1 MLLYGPTHLV
11 PAQEVAATTSTASSA
26 GQIYWDYP
34 KVLVPE
40 GVNFPQ
46 PAAGGGIM
54 AVVWQ
59 EYAGAANGGRQVSL
73 SILVTR
79 DGKDWT
85 SHRDFAGPFPA
96 SGRQVSIF
104 SLAIDQSGRIY
115 VAVNAAPNEVAIYS
129 SSDGGSTFTELSRVT
144 AETTTVG
151 PRLFVRGGGGL
162 ILFTAQGGQTVGGL
176 NALSIRY
183 LLSADGRNWTSARA
197 LVTSPDLSLNFAPY
211 YAFYRGRDN
220 VVFQVLRPGT
230 PAAYHLYLE
239 QSSDG
244 GETFGPPKRL
254 VGFQQGGAAGGANPL
269 FYSDERPFLLGY
281 DGKLSV
287 VWERTYQTG
296 TPQVYYAQYD
306 LDGNLTGDVER
317 VSSGDSTSRD
327 PRIAIYG
334 DREYVFWFDNSVGTD
349 HVFAASYNG
358 VFWQRTDLSAIAGS
372 SIFARPLLFGD
383 GIYVFWFNE
392 VGDTGRLV
400 MLPQNRSA
408 PAPRLYGINF
418 RAGGRTNLSSYLFGW
433 EQPADPSGV
442 AGFSFSVN
450 RDPVGQAPREI
461 NILPNDRRTQVKV
474 DADGEWYIHLATE
487 DFAGNWS
494 ETSTIAFT
502 RDTTPPGP
510 VAFTPIAEDGK
521 GFLTSNTATIRWKA
535 PPDRDL
541 AGYTYSFNYLSAD
554 PTAAVP
560 AKRSLLRPP
569 DAVRLSAPDFA
580 FTNEDNGVW
589 ALSVAAVD
597 QVGNVGP
604 ATTLVLRLD
613 KYRPVT
619 YITDVQSTQDSL
631 GRVTLT
637 IYGRGFAEGGKINE
651 VILDRDGKEP
661 YDYVFPAAS
670 RQFTVESDRII
681 RGPTI
686 EDVRQGTY
694 RVGLISPSRGLY
706 FTAPLL
712 TLSPTGTV
720 KFGYYG
726 LKQPQLWRPIE
737 VPAIL
742 LSVNS
747 IVILLVLGFLA
758 AMLLV
763 SVYRI
768 GRIVEEGRVLNLEV
782 RALLAGTRISPVEKK
797 ERLAQMKKIGM
808 GLRAKFVLLI
818 TLLVIIVVLMVSTPL
833 GYFMI
838 TTQQRNLAQG
848 LLQQTQVLMDSLAT
862 GARTYLPDK
871 NIIELGALPDLR
883 VAMSEAQFVTIT
895 GYGAT
900 DDKHYDYVWA
910 SDDPQILKK
919 LDTQVLNPGFS
930 RIHDDITPKVP
941 AIKESIDSRATKEV
955 SGLSQELQ
963 KLGAQAA
970 ILATKDDPKSIAEL
984 ARYQQEITALNKEV
998 NAKLFEIGNVIGSVP
1013 AYEVNNLSRAIDH
1026 YTFFKPIVYRSNQ
1039 DSLYFR
1045 GMIRM
1050 GVSTEPILKEMKS
1063 SERTLLITSGVV
1075 ALVAIGLGVLG
1086 ALLLAYLTVIPINR
1100 LVRGVEIIR
1109 DTEDKEKLK
1118 DHVIDVKTRDEL
1130 SRLAETVNEMT
1141 RGLVAAAAA
1150 NKDLVLG
1157 KDTQKMFTPLEQD
1170 PVTNRKLTTARE
1182 TNNGAEFFGYYEGAK
1197 GVSGDY
1203 FDYRKLDERHYAI
1216 IECDVAG
1223 KGVPA
1228 SLIMVEVATIFIDY
1242 FRNWDLAREGIHL
1255 ERLVYRINDLV
1266 EERGFKGRFAA
1277 LLVVI
1282 FDSVTGDCYFCNAGY
1297 KYVHLFDTRQGQ
1309 MAEITLPNAPAAGV
1323 FPSSLVEMQSGFK
1336 QVRHKL
1342 SPGDCLLLFT
1352 DGVEEAKRHFRDRS
1366 LSVVACGEP
1375 GLKPGEV
1382 HGTHPFGSDNEEL
1395 GIARIHAIIEAVMA
1409 RGRFELRKYHNAIAE
1424 EALSFDFSECRGT
1437 VEEAVLAMVSVER
1450 VFRLYPDPHAGPD
1463 DRIMV
1468 DRKIADFLRGHFVQ
1482 YSLYFREATP
1492 HPTLPE
1498 YVYFSHLKEDEQYD
1512 DLTILGVRKR

>member
-1 MLLYGPTHLV
+1 
-11 PAQEVAATTSTASSA
+11 
-26 GQIYWDYP
+26 
-34 KVLVPE
+34 
-40 GVNFPQ
+40 
-46 PAAGGGIM
+46 M

-59 EYAGAANGGRQVSL
+59 EYATAASGAQQVSL

-79 DGKDWT
+79 DGEDWAT
-85 SHRDFAGPFPA
+85 HRDFVGPFPA

-104 SLAIDQSGRIY
+104 SLAIDRSGRIFI
-115 VAVNAAPNEVAIYS
+115 AVNAAANQVAIYS
-129 SSDGGSTFTELSRVT
+129 SSDGGATFAELSRVT

-151 PRLFVRGGGGL
+151 PRLFVKGDGGL

-183 LLSADGRNWTSARA
+183 SLSADGRSWSPTRA
-197 LVTSPDLSLNFAPY
+197 LVTNSDLSLNFAPY
-211 YAFYRGRDN
+211 YAFYRGREN

-230 PAAYHLYLE
+230 PAVYHLYLE
-239 QSSDG
+239 QSTNG
-244 GETFGPPKRL
+244 GGTFGPPKRL
-254 VGFQQGGAAGGANPL
+254 VGFQEGGASGGANPL
-269 FYSDERPFLLGY
+269 FYSDERPFVIGN
-281 DGKLSV
+281 DDRLSV

-306 LDGNLTGDVER
+306 LDGNLVGDVER
-317 VSSGDSTSRD
+317 VSSGTSTSRD
-327 PRIAIYG
+327 PRIAVY
-334 DREYVFWFDNSVGTD
+334 DNREYVFWFDNSVGVD
-349 HVFAASYNG
+349 HIFAASYNG
-358 VFWQRTDLSAIAGS
+358 VFWQRTDLSTIAGS
-372 SIFARPLLFGD
+372 SIFARPILFAD

-392 VGDTGRLV
+392 VGGSGRLV
-400 MLPQNRSA
+400 VLPQNRNA
-408 PAPRLYGINF
+408 PAPAIYGLNF
-418 RAGGRTNLSSYLFGW
+418 RAGGRTNLSRYVFGW
-433 EQPADPSGV
+433 DQPADPSGI
-442 AGFSFSVN
+442 AGFSYSLD
-450 RDPVGQAPREI
+450 RDPAGQAPREL
-461 NILPNDRRTQVKV
+461 NILPNDRQTQVRV

-494 ETSTIAFT
+494 ATSTLSFV

-510 VAFTPIAEDGK
+510 VVFSPIAEDG
-521 GFLTSNTATIRWKA
+521 FLASNTATLGWKA
-535 PPDRDL
+535 PPDHDL
-541 AGYTYSFNYLSAD
+541 AGYTYSLSYLAAD
-554 PTAAVP
+554 PKAVVP
-560 AKRSLLRPP
+560 AKPPVPKPP
-569 DAVRLSAPDFA
+569 DQVRLSSPDVS

-597 QVGNVGP
+597 QVGNIGP
-604 ATTLVLRLD
+604 TTTLIFRLD

-619 YITDVQSTQDSL
+619 YVADVQSTHDSL

-637 IYGRGFAEGGKINE
+637 IYGRGFAEGGKIDE

-670 RQFTVESDRII
+670 HQFSVESDRII

-686 EDVRQGTY
+686 EDIRQGTY
-694 RVGLISPSRGLY
+694 RVGLISPTRGLY

-712 TLSPTGTV
+712 ALSPTGTV

-726 LKQPQLWRPIE
+726 LKQPQLWRPIQA
-737 VPAIL
+737 PAIL
-742 LSVNS
+742 FSVNG
-747 IVILLVLGFLA
+747 IVVLLVLVFLA

-768 GRIVEEGRVLNLEV
+768 GRIMEEGRVLNLEV
-782 RALLAGTRISPVEKK
+782 RALLAGTRIPVVEKK

-862 GARTYLPDK
+862 GSRTYLPDK
-871 NIIELGALPDLR
+871 NIIELGALPELR
-883 VAMSEAQFVTIT
+883 VAMSEAQFVTIS
-895 GYGAT
+895 GYGSA
-900 DDKHYDYVWA
+900 DDKNYDYVWA

-919 LDTQVLNPGFS
+919 IDTETLNPGFS
-930 RIHDDITPKVP
+930 RIRDDITAKVP

-970 ILATKDDPKSIAEL
+970 VLATKDDPKSIKEL

-998 NAKLFEIGNVIGSVP
+998 NAKLFDIGNVIGSVP
-1013 AYEVNNLSRAIDH
+1013 TYDIAHLSRTIDS
-1026 YTFFKPIVYRSNQ
+1026 YTFYKPIVYRSNQ

-1063 SERTLLITSGVV
+1063 SQRTLLITAGVV
-1075 ALVAIGLGVLG
+1075 ALIAIGLGVLG

-1182 TNNGAEFFGYYEGAK
+1182 MSDGAEFFGYYEGAK

-1282 FDSVTGDCYFCNAGY
+1282 FDSATGDCYFCNAGY
-1297 KYVHLFDTRQGQ
+1297 KYVHLFDSRQGR
-1309 MAEITLPNAPAAGV
+1309 MVEITLPNAPAAGV
-1323 FPSSLVEMQSGFK
+1323 FPSSLIGMQAGFK
-1336 QVRHKL
+1336 QVRQRL

-1352 DGVEEAKRHFRDRS
+1352 DGVEEAKRYFRDQS
-1366 LSVVACGEP
+1366 YAIVTCDEP
-1375 GLKPGEV
+1375 GLKSGEL
-1382 HGTHPFGSDNEEL
+1382 HGSHPVGSDNEEF
-1395 GIARIHAIIEAVMA
+1395 GIPRIHGIIDAVMA
-1409 RGRFELRKYHNAIAE
+1409 RGRFDLRKYHNAMPDE
-1424 EALSFDFSECRGT
+1424 TLSFDFSQCGGT
-1437 VEEAVLAMVSVER
+1437 VEEAVLGMVSAER
-1450 VFRLYPDPHAGPD
+1450 LFRLYPDPSAGPD
-1463 DRIMV
+1463 DRVMV
-1468 DRKIADFLRGHFVQ
+1468 DRKIADFLRSHFVQ
-1482 YSLYFREATP
+1482 YGLYFREPTP